1 MNKTGRP
8 TMDLN
13 FFTQILGSID
23 ESVIVTDLAGKVI
36 YWNKGAETIYK
47 YSAEEALGKN
57 VLYLTVADPDSAK
70 TRVAMDTLK
79 AGDTYKGR
87 FLAKDKNGHIFHAS
101 ISDTPLYD
109 SDGKLIGI
117 IGVSSDI
124 SAQIEHEKIIAD
136 KQKNLEEII
145 RTIPDSFTISRMTD
159 GKYLYINDEFE
170 KLSGYY
176 AGETIGRTSIELNI
190 WANHNERDLWVG
202 YLKIEGFVQNQ
213 EMVLQKKGGEK
224 ITALLSSRR
233 ILYDG
238 EDCIL
243 TMARDISERKQLEK
257 ELHEKEERLRIL
269 INSTPDI
276 ICFKD
281 GDGRWLVANDAD
293 IELFALQG
301 VDYYG
306 KTDNELAEIGN
317 PVFRDAFIQCTK
329 SDRETWE
336 GGETRRGLETVT
348 RIDGETLI
356 YDVIKVPVFDDE
368 GKRLGLIVLGRD
380 VTEKE
385 RVKQNLK
392 DKNDLLEGLMDNVL
406 IGISVWSK
414 EGQLELV
421 NKGFENLSAYT
432 KEEIGSIDNWFCLV
446 YPDEEYRSRVL
457 LDWQTAPK
465 EKEAI
470 REFRI
475 CTKDGIYKEVEF
487 RGSFLPDGRA
497 IVSMTDITQRK
508 LDEKILF
515 QAKEKAE
522 ESDRLKSAFLANMSH
537 EIRTPMNGILG
548 FAQLLRQ
555 QKLHEEDQQRYL
567 GIIESSG
574 QRMLGI
580 INDLINISKI
590 EAGQMEVFREKTSV
604 LYQLEYLYNFF
615 RAETDKKGLGLS
627 FTSNLT
633 KGKDY
638 LFTDREKLYA
648 MLTNLIKNAV
658 KFTKEGSIDFG
669 CMLKKEVM
677 EFHVTDTGIGIP
689 KDRQIAVFDRFVQA
703 DSRLASAFEGSGLGL
718 AITKAYAEMLGGEIW
733 LKSEEGKGTSFFF
746 AIPLAQHKTTNAPQ
760 KSRKVNSGQSVL
772 STKTIL
778 IAEDD
783 AMTQLFLQDLL
794 RVKCGR
800 IHVAKNGVEAVEYVQ
815 NHPDIDLV
823 LMDMKMPLMDGFT
836 ATKKIKK
843 LRPEIKIIAQTAFAI
858 QGDKEEAL
866 KAGCDDYISKPINAT
881 DLLKKMN
888 DLL

>member
-1 MNKTGRP
+1 MNKKRRP

-13 FFTQILGSID
+13 FFTQLLGSID
-23 ESVIVTDLAGKVI
+23 ESVIVTDLQGKVI

-47 YSAEEALGKN
+47 YSKDEAVGNN
-57 VLYLTVADPDSAK
+57 VLHLTVADPAN
-70 TRVAMDTLK
+70 TNAREIMEALK
-79 AGDTYKGR
+79 AGETYKGR

-109 SDGKLIGI
+109 SNGNLIGI

-124 SAQIEHEKIIAD
+124 SEQIEHEKIIAD
-136 KQKNLEEII
+136 KQQNLEEII

-159 GKYLYINDEFE
+159 GKYLYINDAFE
-170 KLSGYY
+170 KLSGYN

-190 WANHNERDLWVG
+190 WANHNERDLWVAN
-202 YLKIEGFVQNQ
+202 LRKELFVQNQ
-213 EMVLQKKGGEK
+213 EMILRQKGGEK

-233 ILYDG
+233 ILYNG

-257 ELHEKEERLRIL
+257 ELHENEERLRTL

-293 IELFALQG
+293 IELFALEG

-306 KTDNELAEIGN
+306 KTDIELAEIGN
-317 PVFRDAFIQCTK
+317 PVFRDAFIQCTE
-329 SDRETWE
+329 SDSETWE
-336 GGETRRGLETVT
+336 GGETRRGLEVIT
-348 RIDGETLI
+348 RINGETFI
-356 YDVIKVPVFDDE
+356 YDVIKVPVFDDD

-392 DKNDLLEGLMDNVL
+392 DKNKLLEGLMDNVL

-414 EGQLELV
+414 VGKLELV

-432 KEEIGSIDNWFCLV
+432 KEEIGNIDNWFRLV

-457 LDWQTAPK
+457 KDWQNAHK
-465 EKEAI
+465 EIEAI

-475 CTKDGIYKEVEF
+475 CTKDGIYKDVEF

-508 LDEKILF
+508 QDEKMLF
-515 QAKEKAE
+515 EAKEKAE

-548 FAQLLRQ
+548 FAQLLREQ
-555 QKLHEEDQQRYL
+555 ALREEDQKRYL

-604 LYQLEYLYNFF
+604 LYQLEYLYSFF
-615 RAETDKKGLGLS
+615 RPEAEKKGLELS
-627 FTSNLT
+627 FTSNLVH
-633 KGKDY
+633 KKDF

-648 MLTNLIKNAV
+648 MLTNLIKNAI
-658 KFTKEGSIDFG
+658 KFTNQGSVDFG
-669 CMLKKEVM
+669 CTLKNELM

-689 KDRQIAVFDRFVQA
+689 DDRQDAVFERFVQA

-718 AITKAYAEMLGGEIW
+718 AITKAYAEMLGGSIW
-733 LKSEEGKGTSFFF
+733 LVSKEGQGTSFFF
-746 AIPLAQHKTTNAPQ
+746 TIPLLHKITNEDDHL
-760 KSRKVNSGQSVL
+760 RGQVPPKKSVL
-772 STKTIL
+772 KDKKVL

-783 AMTQLFLQDLL
+783 PATRLFLNDLL
-794 RVKCGR
+794 QGKCAS
-800 IHVAKNGVEAVEYVQ
+800 VTTVNNGKEAVEFIKNQV
-815 NHPDIDLV
+815 DVDLV
-823 LMDMKMPLMDGFT
+823 LMDLKMPVMDGFT
-836 ATKKIKK
+836 ATEKIKK
-843 LRPEIKIIAQTAFAI
+843 LCPTIKIIAQTAFAI

-866 KAGCDDYISKPINAT
+866 KAGCDDYISKPISASE
-881 DLLKKMN
+881 LLKKMN